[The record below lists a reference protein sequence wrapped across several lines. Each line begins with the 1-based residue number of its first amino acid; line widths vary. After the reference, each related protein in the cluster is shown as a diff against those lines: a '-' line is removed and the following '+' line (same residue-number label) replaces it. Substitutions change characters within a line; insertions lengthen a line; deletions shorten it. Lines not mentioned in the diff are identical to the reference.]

1 MKTTVS
7 APPMAPEVKTA
18 LPGPKSKAIIA
29 QDEKFVSHSYTRAYP
44 TVIERGEGAYLWD
57 VDGNCFLDFHS
68 GIAVCSTGNAH
79 PDVVNAV
86 KRQADK
92 ALHIATADFYH
103 DLIAPL
109 AAKLASLVPGN
120 KPKRVFFTNSGTES
134 TEAAL
139 KLARYKTRRPRFLA
153 FINAFHG
160 RSMGSVSLTCSKKV
174 QRAGF
179 SPMLEVTHVP
189 YANCYRCPY
198 HLEYPSCEMHCVKVI
213 EDVWLDR
220 VAPAED
226 VAAIFVE
233 PVQGEGGY
241 VVPPKEFHP
250 MLKEIAAKYGIL
262 YVSDEVQFGMGKTG
276 KMWAI
281 EHWDVVPDIIT
292 TAKSLASGIP
302 LGACI
307 ADADLMDWQPGAHS
321 TTFGGNPLACAA
333 ALETIRLL
341 EESLMENARVMG
353 EYTMNALK
361 DLQKKHRSMGDVR
374 GLGLLLAVEFVLD
387 RKTKAPAKAMANE
400 IMQRCFELGL
410 MTLTCGQSGIR
421 LCPPLIVDRA
431 TIDQAMAIF
440 DRVITEMEQKYLK

>member
-1 MKTTVS
+1 MTTT
-7 APPMAPEVKTA
+7 MTGRNLAPEIKTA
-18 LPGPKSKAIIA
+18 LPGPKSAVIIE

-79 PDVVNAV
+79 PDVVDAV
-86 KRQADK
+86 KKQADK

-103 DLIAPL
+103 DLVAPL
-109 AAKLASLVPGN
+109 AEKLASLAPGN

-134 TEAAL
+134 TEAAM
-139 KLARYKTRRPRFLA
+139 KLARYKTGRPRYLA

-174 QRAGF
+174 QRKGF

-226 VAAIFVE
+226 VAAIVVE
-233 PVQGEGGY
+233 PCQGEGGY
-241 VVPPKEFHP
+241 IVPPKEFHP
-250 MLKEIAAKYGIL
+250 MLKKIAEKFGIL
-262 YVSDEVQFGMGKTG
+262 YVSDEVQWGMGKTG

-281 EHWDVVPDIIT
+281 DHWDVEPDIIS
-292 TAKSLASGIP
+292 TAKAIASGLP
-302 LGACI
+302 LGAII
-307 ADADLMDWQPGAHS
+307 ADADLMDWPPGAHS
-321 TTFGGNPLACAA
+321 TTFGGNPLSCAA
-333 ALETIRLL
+333 AIETIRLM
-341 EESLMENARVMG
+341 EEGLMKNAEVQGNYM
-353 EYTMNALK
+353 K
-361 DLQKKHRSMGDVR
+361 DQLLAMQQKHPSMGDVR

-387 RKTKAPAKAMANE
+387 RKTKEPAKKMADE
-400 IMQRCFELGL
+400 IMMECFKRGL
-410 MTLTCGQSGIR
+410 MTLTCGTSGVR
-421 LCPPLIVDRA
+421 FCPPLIVDKA
-431 TIDQAMAIF
+431 TIDQGLEILEQ
-440 DRVITEMEQKYLK
+440 VITDLEKKYLG

>member
-1 MKTTVS
+1 MKSTMS
-7 APPMAPEVKTA
+7 APHQAPEVKTA

-29 QDEKFVSHSYTRAYP
+29 KDEKYVSHSYTRAYP

-86 KRQADK
+86 KKQADK

-109 AAKLASLVPGN
+109 AEKLAQLAPGD

-250 MLKEIAAKYGIL
+250 MLLEIAHKYGIL
-262 YVSDEVQFGMGKTG
+262 FVSDEVQFGMGKTG

-292 TAKSLASGIP
+292 TAKAIASGLP

-307 ADADLMDWQPGAHS
+307 ADADLMDWKPGAHS

-333 ALETIRLL
+333 AIETIRLL
-341 EESLMENARVMG
+341 EEGLMKNAQVMG
-353 EYTMNALK
+353 DYMRNALL
-361 DLQKKHRSMGDVR
+361 DLQKKHKSMGDVR

-387 RKTKAPAKAMANE
+387 RKTKVPAKAMAND
-400 IMQRCFELGL
+400 IMMRCFELGL
-410 MTLTCGQSGIR
+410 MTLTCGVSGIR
-421 LCPPLIVDRA
+421 LCPPLIVDKA

-440 DRVITEMEQKYLK
+440 DRVITEMEKKHLK

>member
-1 MKTTVS
+1 MKSTIK
-7 APPMAPEVKTA
+7 APTMAPEIKTA
-18 LPGPKSKAIIA
+18 LPGPKSQAIIA
-29 QDEKFVSHSYTRAYP
+29 KDEKYVSHSYTRAYP

-86 KRQADK
+86 KKQAEK
-92 ALHIATADFYH
+92 SLHIATADFYH
-103 DLIAPL
+103 DLVAPL
-109 AAKLASLVPGN
+109 AEKLSQLAPGPN
-120 KPKRVFFTNSGTES
+120 PKKVFFTNSGTES
-134 TEAAL
+134 NEAAL

-160 RSMGSVSLTCSKKV
+160 RSMGSLSLTCSKKV

-179 SPMLEVTHVP
+179 SPLLEVTHVP
-189 YANCYRCPY
+189 FANCYRCPY

-233 PVQGEGGY
+233 PAQGEGGY
-241 VVPPKEFHP
+241 IVPPKEFHP
-250 MLKEIAAKYGIL
+250 MLKEIAHKYGIL

-281 EHWDVVPDIIT
+281 EHWDVTPDIIT
-292 TAKSLASGIP
+292 TAKAIASGLP

-307 ADADLMDWQPGAHS
+307 ADADLMDWKPGAHS
-321 TTFGGNPLACAA
+321 STFGGNPLACAA

-341 EESLMENARVMG
+341 EDGLMENARVMG
-353 EYTMNALK
+353 DYFKSALLE
-361 DLQKKHRSMGDVR
+361 LQKKHKSMGDVR

-387 RKTKAPAKAMANE
+387 KKTKEPAKAMAND
-400 IMQRCFELGL
+400 IMKRCFESGL

-421 LCPPLIVDRA
+421 LCPPLIVNRA
-431 TIDQAMAIF
+431 MIDQGLAIF
-440 DRVITEMEQKYLK
+440 DRVITEMEKKYLK

>member
-1 MKTTVS
+1 MKSTMS
-7 APPMAPEVKTA
+7 APHQAPEVKTA

-29 QDEKFVSHSYTRAYP
+29 KDEKYVSHSYTRAYP

-86 KRQADK
+86 KKQADK

-109 AAKLASLVPGN
+109 AEKLAQLAPGD

-250 MLKEIAAKYGIL
+250 MLLEIAHKYGIL
-262 YVSDEVQFGMGKTG
+262 FVSDEVQFGMGKTG

-292 TAKSLASGIP
+292 TAKAIASGLP

-307 ADADLMDWQPGAHS
+307 ADADLMDWKPGAHS

-333 ALETIRLL
+333 AIETIRLL
-341 EESLMENARVMG
+341 EEGLMKNAQVMG
-353 EYTMNALK
+353 DYMRNALL
-361 DLQKKHRSMGDVR
+361 DLQKKHKSMGDVR

-387 RKTKAPAKAMANE
+387 RKTNVPAKAMAND
-400 IMQRCFELGL
+400 IMMRCFELGL
-410 MTLTCGQSGIR
+410 MTLTCGVSGIR
-421 LCPPLIVDRA
+421 LCPPLIVDKA

-440 DRVITEMEQKYLK
+440 DRVITEMEKKHLK

>member
-1 MKTTVS
+1 
-7 APPMAPEVKTA
+7 MATPTMTGLGPEIKTA
-18 LPGPKSKAIIA
+18 LPGPKSKAIIEL
-29 QDEKFVSHSYTRAYP
+29 DEKFVSHSYTRAYP

-79 PDVVNAV
+79 PDVVAAV

-92 ALHIATADFYH
+92 SLHIATADFYH
-103 DLIAPL
+103 SLVAPL
-109 AAKLASLVPGN
+109 AQKLSEIAPGD
-120 KPKRVFFTNSGTES
+120 KQKRVFFTNSGTES
-134 TEAAL
+134 TEAMM
-139 KLARYKTRRPRFLA
+139 KLARYKTRRPRYVA

-160 RSMGSVSLTCSKKV
+160 RSMGAVSLTCSKKV

-198 HLEYPSCEMHCVKVI
+198 HLEYPSCDMHCVRVI
-213 EDVWLDR
+213 ETTYLDR

-226 VAAIFVE
+226 VAAIIVE
-233 PVQGEGGY
+233 PAQGEGGY

-250 MLKEIAAKYGIL
+250 MLKDIAHKYGIL
-262 YVSDEVQFGMGKTG
+262 YGVDEVQWGMGKTG

-281 EHWDVVPDIIT
+281 EHWDVTPDIIT
-292 TAKSLASGIP
+292 TAKAIASGLP

-307 ADADLMDWQPGAHS
+307 ADADLMDWPPGAHS

-341 EESLMENARVMG
+341 EDGLMANAKKMG
-353 EYTMNALK
+353 AYIMDKLK
-361 DLQKKHRSMGDVR
+361 GMQEVHPSMGDVR
-374 GLGLLLAVEFVLD
+374 GLGLLMAVEFVMD
-387 RKTKAPAKAMANE
+387 RKTKEPAKKMADE
-400 IMQRCFELGL
+400 IMMECFRRGL
-410 MTLTCGQSGIR
+410 MTLTCGISGIR
-421 LCPPLIVDRA
+421 FCPPLVIDTSVA
-431 TIDQAMAIF
+431 DQALEIF
-440 DRVITEMEQKYLK
+440 EGVVTDMEKKHLS

>member
-1 MKTTVS
+1 MATLTRTGQ
-7 APPMAPEVKTA
+7 APEIKTA

-29 QDEKFVSHSYTRAYP
+29 QDEKYVSHSYTRAYP

-79 PDVVNAV
+79 PDVVAAV

-92 ALHIATADFYH
+92 SLHIATADFYH
-103 DLIAPL
+103 DLVGPLAEKLSQIAP
-109 AAKLASLVPGN
+109 GD

-134 TEAAL
+134 NEAAL

-160 RSMGSVSLTCSKKV
+160 RSMGSLSLTCSKKV

-179 SPMLEVTHVP
+179 SPLLEVTHVP

-213 EDVWLDR
+213 ESTWLDR

-233 PVQGEGGY
+233 PAQGEGGY
-241 VVPPKEFHP
+241 IVPPKEFHP
-250 MLKEIAAKYGIL
+250 MLKEIAHKYGIL
-262 YVSDEVQFGMGKTG
+262 YVCDEVQWGMGKTG

-281 EHWDVVPDIIT
+281 EHWDVTPDIIT
-292 TAKSLASGIP
+292 TAKAIASGLP

-307 ADADLMDWQPGAHS
+307 ADADLMDWPPGAHS

-333 ALETIRLL
+333 AIETIRLL
-341 EESLMENARVMG
+341 ENGLMQNAAMMG
-353 EYTMNALK
+353 KYFMDRLK
-361 DLQKKHRSMGDVR
+361 EMQKKHRSIGDVR
-374 GLGLLLAVEFVLD
+374 GLGLLLAVEFVMD
-387 RKTKAPAKAMANE
+387 KKTKEPAKNMADE
-400 IMQRCFELGL
+400 IMMECFRRGL
-410 MTLTCGQSGIR
+410 MTLTCGQSAIR
-421 LCPPLIVDRA
+421 LCPPLIIDKA
-431 TIDQAMAIF
+431 TADLGLDILDA
-440 DRVITEMEQKYLK
+440 VIGDMEKKHLK

>member
-1 MKTTVS
+1 MATMTKS
-7 APPMAPEVKTA
+7 GRAPEIKTA

-29 QDEKFVSHSYTRAYP
+29 QDEKYVSHSYTRAYP
-44 TVIERGEGAYLWD
+44 TVIQHGEGAYLWD

-79 PDVVNAV
+79 PDVVAAV

-92 ALHIATADFYH
+92 SLHIATADFYH
-103 DLIAPL
+103 DLVAPL
-109 AAKLASLVPGN
+109 AEKLAQIAPGD

-134 TEAAL
+134 NEAAL

-213 EDVWLDR
+213 ESTWLDR

-233 PVQGEGGY
+233 PAQGEGGY

-250 MLKEIAAKYGIL
+250 MLMEIAHKYGIL
-262 YVSDEVQFGMGKTG
+262 YVSDEVQWGMGKTG

-281 EHWDVVPDIIT
+281 EHWDVTPDIIT
-292 TAKSLASGIP
+292 TAKAIASGLP

-307 ADADLMDWQPGAHS
+307 ADADLMDWPPGAHS

-333 ALETIRLL
+333 AIETIRLL
-341 EESLMENARVMG
+341 EDGLMANAARMG
-353 EYTMNALK
+353 EYFMGRLK
-361 DLQKKHRSMGDVR
+361 EMQQKYRSIGDVR
-374 GLGLLLAVEFVLD
+374 GLGLLLAVEFVMD
-387 RKTKAPAKAMANE
+387 RKTKEPARAMAND
-400 IMQRCFELGL
+400 IMMECFRRGL
-410 MTLTCGQSGIR
+410 MTLTCGQSAVR
-421 LCPPLIVDRA
+421 LCPPLIVDKA
-431 TIDQAMAIF
+431 TADQGLDILDA
-440 DRVITEMEQKYLK
+440 VIGDMEKKHLK